1 MYSMNPKILKMRSD
15 QEKDA
20 AKIEML
26 QKRMKERAEQLTAL
40 ENTDIIGLVRDIGMS
55 VDELFDMMRTM
66 QTQVVPAPRYEEKNE
81 ITEVTDDYE

>member
-66 QTQVVPAPRYEEKNE
+66 QTQVVPAPRYEEENK